1 MPRLYCRLKKRL
13 VAAFGLTE
21 QLSFMSLSWQ
31 SSLSEISELIK
42 FYYSCRNHNKL
53 ITIRY
58 LKGIDIL
65 YIFFITLEVLLTI
78 NYNIYVY
85 FIKNPLLHKYD
96 SFFQAL
102 RKYYTIN

>member
-21 QLSFMSLSWQ
+21 QLSFM
-31 SSLSEISELIK
+31 SLSEISELIK

-65 YIFFITLEVLLTI
+65 YIFF
-78 NYNIYVY
+78 YNIRSTLDN
-85 FIKNPLLHKYD
+85 KL
-96 SFFQAL
+96 
-102 RKYYTIN
+102 

>member
-1 MPRLYCRLKKRL
+1 MPRLLCRLKKRL

-21 QLSFMSLSWQ
+21 QLSFISLI
-31 SSLSEISELIK
+31 SLSEISELIK

-65 YIFFITLEVLLTI
+65 YFFFITLEVLLTI
-78 NYNIYVY
+78 NNNI
-85 FIKNPLLHKYD
+85 
-96 SFFQAL
+96 
-102 RKYYTIN
+102 TIYICIFYKKSTVTQV

>member
-31 SSLSEISELIK
+31 SSLSQISELIK

-65 YIFFITLEVLLTI
+65 YIFFFITLEVLLTI
-78 NYNIYVY
+78 NYNI
-85 FIKNPLLHKYD
+85 
-96 SFFQAL
+96 
-102 RKYYTIN
+102 TIYICIFYKKSTVTQV

>member
-65 YIFFITLEVLLTI
+65 YVYIFL
-78 NYNIYVY
+78 
-85 FIKNPLLHKYD
+85 
-96 SFFQAL
+96 
-102 RKYYTIN
+102 